1 MRMYER
7 YIDDSNLVAKVPIN
21 GSKYDKDIG
30 LVVFDE
36 QEVRD
41 DEMVDERL
49 ARLLKDVANY
59 VQQGINMEADFPSGN
74 VDRKIARRTTG
85 AKDFYLVQG
94 IGAP

>member
-41 DEMVDERL
+41 D
-49 ARLLKDVANY
+49 
-59 VQQGINMEADFPSGN
+59 
-74 VDRKIARRTTG
+74 
-85 AKDFYLVQG
+85 
-94 IGAP
+94 